1 MTAEYMTL
9 EARNEERRVGAEAGL
24 KSMSSAEVLLMVLS
38 YNSNSVTTDPV
49 ALAGVREMA
58 ARLDVVKG
66 GV

>member
-49 ALAGVREMA
+49 ALAGVRELA